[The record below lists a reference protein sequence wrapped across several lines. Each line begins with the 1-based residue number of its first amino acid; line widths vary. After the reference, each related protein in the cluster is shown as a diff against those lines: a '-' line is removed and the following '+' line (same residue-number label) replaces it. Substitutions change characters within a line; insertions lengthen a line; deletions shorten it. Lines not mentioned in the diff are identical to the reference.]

1 MTANTG
7 FFREQEAP
15 AVLKHGI
22 LRRYP
27 VVFASAAGGNASRVV
42 LLDGYAGRGKY
53 EDGSPGSPML
63 LLGAA
68 SKTGSFRTVECVFVE
83 RDRANFTVLSEVV
96 QSHGAGLSCCALQ
109 GDLSSHLASIL
120 TSASD
125 AALFAFLDPFGT
137 ALNYDELTKQI
148 LGRPTR
154 PPTEVLLHFSVN
166 AIRRISGLLRAR
178 REELS
183 DAERKTI
190 ERVDRFLGGEW
201 WQPIAL
207 EANDEPGV
215 ATKIA
220 ERVVQEYCRRVGTDT
235 ASGSFAFP
243 VRDRP
248 GLAPEYFLVLFTR
261 HPYAIWRFND
271 ALSLANVEWQ
281 EAWRGKA
288 NAKEAAKVA
297 AKVAKQRAVE
307 AEQGLMYLFDDFEV
321 ASAAPVAVTHEPF
334 DEAAEA
340 MRWVAVIEQNLTV
353 LFRKGVPFKLMNN
366 TGAVYGEVLGE
377 AREKHVAQALK
388 NLHALGISEDT
399 GVGKGIHNRVLR
411 PGQNALT
418 T

>member
-22 LRRYP
+22 LKRYP
-27 VVFASAAGGNASRVV
+27 VVFASAAGGNAPRVV

-68 SKTGSFRTVECVFVE
+68 SATGSFRAVECVFVE
-83 RDRANFTVLSEVV
+83 RDKANFTVLSGVLET
-96 QSHGAGLSCCALQ
+96 HGADLSCSAFQ
-109 GDLSSHLASIL
+109 GDLSSHLESIL
-120 TSASD
+120 ASACD

-137 ALNYDELTKQI
+137 ALDYDELTKQI
-148 LGRPTR
+148 LGRPIR

-166 AIRRISGLLRAR
+166 AVRRISGLLRAR
-178 REELS
+178 RDELS

-190 ERVDRFLGGEW
+190 ERVDRFLGGDW
-201 WQPIAL
+201 WHPIAL

-220 ERVVQEYCRRVGTDT
+220 ERVVEEYCRRVGTD
-235 ASGSFAFP
+235 AGSGWFAFP

-288 NAKEAAKVA
+288 NARQAAKAA
-297 AKVAKQRAVE
+297 AKVAKQRE
-307 AEQGLMYLFDDFEV
+307 LDAEQGLMSLFDDFEV
-321 ASAAPVAVTHEPF
+321 PADAARAVTHEPF

-340 MRWVAVIEQNLTV
+340 VRWVAAIEQNLTV
-353 LFRKGVPFKLMNN
+353 LFRRGVPFKLMDN

-388 NLHALGISEDT
+388 NLHSQGISEDT
-399 GVGKGIHNRVLR
+399 GVGKGIHNRLLR
-411 PGQNALT
+411 PGPNAIAT
-418 T
+418 